1 MERSNT
7 KMEILDAALRL
18 FSVYGYEAT
27 SVAQITEAV
36 GIKKA
41 SLYFHFTNKQNILDT
56 LVEAVNKEYSKN
68 SIFAKADFTNPVFIE
83 EKFGDLSPDAI
94 AKKIKEHMYFVVH
107 DPHMSMVRKLLTIE
121 QYRNSDLAKIQGK
134 KAYEDVLD
142 YHEKFVEFL
151 VEKRVLRGDFDT
163 KIMSAQFAFPISVWL
178 ELVDREPEREAE
190 VMELIDKHV
199 KQFFEVY
206 KA

>member
-7 KMEILDAALRL
+7 KMEILDASLRL

-56 LVEAVNKEYSKN
+56 LVDAINKEYSNN
-68 SIFAKADFTNPVFIE
+68 SLFARADFTNPVFIE
-83 EKFGDLSPDAI
+83 EKFGDLTPDAV
-94 AKKIKEHMYFVVH
+94 AAKIKEHMYYVVH
-107 DPHMSMVRKLLTIE
+107 DPHMSMVRKMLTIE
-121 QYRNSDLAKIQGK
+121 QYRNSDLARIQGK

-142 YHEKFVEFL
+142 YHIKFVEFL
-151 VEKRVLRGDFDT
+151 VEKKVLRGDFDT
-163 KIMSAQFAFPISVWL
+163 KIMSAQFAFPISVWF
-178 ELVDREPEREAE
+178 ELVDREPERETE